1 VIELDAASNNG
12 VDQMRALTEQV
23 NISPQVGRYR
33 VFIIDEVHM
42 LSSQAFNAFLK
53 TLEEPPSYAIFILA
67 TTEKN
72 KVLPTI
78 LSRCQIY
85 DFSRITNADIVE
97 HLRYVADSEG
107 IAAEQS
113 ALEIIA
119 SKADGAMRDA
129 LSIFDQVAAASG
141 NNITYDSTLANLN
154 VLDHEYYF
162 RFGTAFKA
170 GDVPAALLL
179 YKEVRDK
186 GFDSQFFVNGLAAHL
201 RNLMVAFS
209 ESTLPLLEVSPQEEA
224 RYHEQ
229 SHMFNPQWYYAALKI
244 LSDCDLNF
252 RIATD
257 KQLLVELTLIR
268 ICQLLQ
274 PTTPIGDGGNGNGTP
289 LRSIAS
295 GGTGAA
301 PTATPRAQA
310 TAQPTQS
317 AAQQVQPQAAAQQPA
332 QQHIQQQPIQQQHTQ
347 QPVQQAATQH
357 AGAAP
362 TSPDSVAAFL
372 SPGSRPHIMH
382 PPLSAATPQPRLGE
396 RTKSIRLKQTPK
408 VEAQAVE
415 SATQGPLRTNS
426 ITKETLERAWEGFV
440 AAYPEQKILGN
451 CMRRCFPQPVEGD
464 TYCIY
469 VDNQAQ
475 QEEFDRYMMELL
487 TYMRNE
493 LGNDNFR
500 LNVMLSTEVHFD
512 RILSKPDMIKKI
524 RDEYPEIMQL
534 LLYLDAE
541 VV

>member
-1 VIELDAASNNG
+1 
-12 VDQMRALTEQV
+12 
-23 NISPQVGRYR
+23 
-33 VFIIDEVHM
+33 
-42 LSSQAFNAFLK
+42 
-53 TLEEPPSYAIFILA
+53 
-67 TTEKN
+67 
-72 KVLPTI
+72 
-78 LSRCQIY
+78 
-85 DFSRITNADIVE
+85 
-97 HLRYVADSEG
+97 
-107 IAAEQS
+107 
-113 ALEIIA
+113 
-119 SKADGAMRDA
+119 
-129 LSIFDQVAAASG
+129 
-141 NNITYDSTLANLN
+141 
-154 VLDHEYYF
+154 
-162 RFGTAFKA
+162 
-170 GDVPAALLL
+170 
-179 YKEVRDK
+179 
-186 GFDSQFFVNGLAAHL
+186 
-201 RNLMVAFS
+201 
-209 ESTLPLLEVSPQEEA
+209 
-224 RYHEQ
+224 
-229 SHMFNPQWYYAALKI
+229 MFNPQWYYAALKI